1 MDPVRLDDIDDGLKR
16 ELIILLEAAGAA
28 AFVFTLSASLLL
40 LLLWYGHAQPS
51 VT

>member
-1 MDPVRLDDIDDGLKR
+1 MDQIKLDDLDDELKR
-16 ELIILLEAAGAA
+16 ELNILLEAAGAA